1 MTVFEHRLIFHTRTR
16 QITFSKCAWLL
27 FLSVTA
33 LTQTKKQHG
42 RCKAYKHHWYTIF
55 SGKGWEGQWKRPAY
69 SDISPWWFF
78 VWSSR
83 KYHNL
88 DSKTCTMFEADMQI
102 ISADSVSFQMISDHL
117 SAGTAPFCHT
127 VEACFIHNGGYEH
140 RNCCYGQA
148 LSLHSAGWITV
159 SLSYS
164 NESSHYGSTLYAV
177 RKRRPVWPSKFYS
190 CEF

>member
-1 MTVFEHRLIFHTRTR
+1 MTVFEHRLIFYTRIR

-42 RCKAYKHHWYTIF
+42 RYKAYKHHWYTIF
-55 SGKGWEGQWKRPAY
+55 SEKGWEGQWKRPAY
-69 SDISPWWFF
+69 SDTTPMWL
-78 VWSSR
+78 SR
-83 KYHNL
+83 QYHNL
-88 DSKTCTMFEADMQI
+88 DSKTCTMFEADIQI

-117 SAGTAPFCHT
+117 SGSTAPFCRT
-127 VEACFIHNGGYEH
+127 AGACFIHIGGHEH

-148 LSLHSAGWITV
+148 LSLHCAGWITV
-159 SLSYS
+159 SLSNS
-164 NESSHYGSTLYAV
+164 NKSSYFGSNLYAV
-177 RKRRPVWPSKFYS
+177 GKRRSIWPSKFYS